1 MFVLETYLCPVKIV
15 ALQIVV
21 KPNSQDVE
29 ETKLSIADEWIK
41 KKM

>member
-1 MFVLETYLCPVKIV
+1 MFVMKTYLCPVKTV
-15 ALQIVV
+15 ALQ